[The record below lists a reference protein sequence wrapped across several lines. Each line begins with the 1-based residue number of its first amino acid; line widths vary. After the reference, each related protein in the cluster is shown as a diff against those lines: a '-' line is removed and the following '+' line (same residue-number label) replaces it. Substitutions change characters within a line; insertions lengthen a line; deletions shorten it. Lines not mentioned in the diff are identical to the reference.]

1 MKPAPRRL
9 RNGLDPRNSAGVSA
23 LIANA
28 LQSAVTL
35 AAQLIDLAIQVPNR
49 VHRLVDR
56 GPELG
61 CLALPPADTV
71 HLGGPAP
78 LLGVDLVA
86 ELALGACLQRLHDE
100 FHAARLANPV
110 LLGTVLAE
118 MSPFPIAARKTML
131 IEEAHV
137 SRVQEQDC
145 LAFGSMLAP

>member
-1 MKPAPRRL
+1 M
-9 RNGLDPRNSAGVSA
+9 SA

-35 AAQLIDLAIQVPNR
+35 ATQLIDLAVQVPNR

-56 GPELG
+56 GPELC
-61 CLALPPADTV
+61 CLALPSADTV
-71 HLGGPAP
+71 HLGGPTP
-78 LLGVDLVA
+78 LLGVDLLT

-100 FHAARLANPV
+100 FHAARFANSV

-118 MSPFPIAARKTML
+118 MPPFPIAARKTVL

-137 SRVQEQDC
+137 SRVQEQEY
-145 LAFGSMLAP
+145 MLSCGYSSSTDSS